1 MKDKQIFKT
10 FFKAKANLVASPVE
24 IETGEEPFDFDY
36 EYITEQPDLLNV
48 ESVMVSVGI
57 NANDDVFLSQELIKA
72 RNTGRHKP
80 QNMEH
85 KESEST
91 LEFIQLVRCII
102 EYYGTTKSNQDKKDN
117 KSIENTLMDDSLESQ
132 LNEAEKLLSS
142 VDGFDLG
149 SMSID
154 IPKEVDDAV
163 KKTFLSQLKKFEEF
177 SKYINS

>member
-1 MKDKQIFKT
+1 
-10 FFKAKANLVASPVE
+10 
-24 IETGEEPFDFDY
+24 
-36 EYITEQPDLLNV
+36 
-48 ESVMVSVGI
+48 
-57 NANDDVFLSQELIKA
+57 
-72 RNTGRHKP
+72 
-80 QNMEH
+80 MEH